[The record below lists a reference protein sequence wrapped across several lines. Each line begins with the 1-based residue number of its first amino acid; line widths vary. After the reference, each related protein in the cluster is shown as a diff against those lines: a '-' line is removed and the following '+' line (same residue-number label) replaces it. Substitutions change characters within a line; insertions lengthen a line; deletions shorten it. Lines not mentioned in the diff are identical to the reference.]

1 MIAKYAALM
10 YSMKQMA
17 EDLEAEQH
25 HFLKDKAASIAIG
38 EAIRALKGS
47 AEQVR
52 SAEKVHSNERNPLT
66 TTKR

>member
-17 EDLEAEQH
+17 EDLEAEAH
-25 HFLKDKAASIAIG
+25 LFAKDKRTSIAIG
-38 EAIRALKGS
+38 EAVRALKGS

-52 SAEKVHSNERNPLT
+52 SAEKEHSNEPNPLT